1 MVNSKGTNLSPLSR
15 RLTLSIAGI
24 AMNVILSFVMY
35 RLGLPLFFDTL
46 GTILVASVTGLFFPA
61 ILTAVTSNVICTF
74 FYEPS
79 MYMCIFNATIAIVT
93 VTLAQK
99 NALRKISSVVLYVAV
114 LALISSLSSSLILS
128 TLYRNDFP
136 TLVVRN
142 AQNFSASTSIPYFL
156 AFFISNYLLYFIEKS
171 FISILALIVLALVP
185 QNFLNLFK
193 NDIWNSRLV
202 SPEAQK
208 FISNNQTT
216 SKYPLHKKIAN
227 LFVMT
232 SIVLVV
238 VTGYISLRVYFDNT
252 IKDKR
257 QNAWDCA
264 STLAKSINPSQV
276 DGFLKFRAN
285 APGYT
290 ET

>member
-1 MVNSKGTNLSPLSR
+1 M
-15 RLTLSIAGI
+15 
-24 AMNVILSFVMY
+24 
-35 RLGLPLFFDTL
+35 
-46 GTILVASVTGLFFPA
+46 
-61 ILTAVTSNVICTF
+61 
-74 FYEPS
+74 
-79 MYMCIFNATIAIVT
+79 
-93 VTLAQK
+93 
-99 NALRKISSVVLYVAV
+99 
-114 LALISSLSSSLILS
+114 
-128 TLYRNDFP
+128 
-136 TLVVRN
+136 
-142 AQNFSASTSIPYFL
+142 
-156 AFFISNYLLYFIEKS
+156 
-171 FISILALIVLALVP
+171 
-185 QNFLNLFK
+185 
-193 NDIWNSRLV
+193 V

-290 ET
+290 ETQELFTKIQECSHNVSRLYAQKFEPNGSIYIFDTNREAFYQPGDLVPYDAHLAKEAESFIDGIYSRYYEHNSLFKWNYTYYYPVLDDSGKCVCYVCADATLNYFKEYMANFAMRVLLIMAGFFIVLFLTPSGQLEMTFRIPSVLLLPVLTVFRMYHQIRKSLKKTLKLSARLIFTARTKYRHCTMQSVA